1 MTNYTPYSEGFRAGQ
16 AFERER
22 IANLLEAEARTW
34 LKPVRFNYRLALGLL
49 AGRVR
54 GLSSDYVKD
63 AQ

>member
-34 LKPVRFNYRLALGLL
+34 SKPVRFNYRSALLVLAR
-49 AGRVR
+49 RVR
-54 GLSSDYVKD
+54 ALSSNYVKES
-63 AQ
+63 Q